1 MKVVIYMYNILLVE
15 DDYSLADTLVYYL
28 KGENFNVLLGR
39 NVKEAELILEK
50 DKIDLI
56 ILDITLPDGNGL
68 DLCKSIRETS
78 DIPLIFLTAMDEE
91 FDIIKGLDLGADDY
105 ITKPFKARELLSR
118 IKSLLRR
125 VGKKSN
131 QIIKINDITID
142 TNQFKVYKKDVE
154 LDLTSLEYRLLLFLI
169 ENRGQVLTREQILN
183 SMWDSFDKYVNDNT
197 LTVYIKRLREKLE
210 EDPLNPTII
219 KTVRGIGYIVGD

>member
-1 MKVVIYMYNILLVE
+1 MYNLLLVE
-15 DDYSLADTLVYYL
+15 DDYSLSETLVYYL
-28 KGENFNVLLGR
+28 KQENFNVLLGR
-39 NVKEAELILEK
+39 NVSEAEEIIGR

-68 DLCKSIRETS
+68 DLCKHIRETS
-78 DIPLIFLTAMDEE
+78 DTPLIFLTAMDEE
-91 FDIIKGLDLGADDY
+91 FDIIRGLDLGADDY

-125 VGKKSN
+125 SGKKTN
-131 QIIKINDITID
+131 QIIKLNDITID
-142 TNQFKVYKKDVE
+142 TKQFKVYKKDME
-154 LDLTSLEYRLLLFLI
+154 LELTSLEYRLLLFLF
-169 ENRGQVLTREQILN
+169 ENKGQVLTREQILG

-197 LTVYIKRLREKLE
+197 LTVYVKRLREKIE
-210 EDPLNPTII
+210 EDPLNPKVI